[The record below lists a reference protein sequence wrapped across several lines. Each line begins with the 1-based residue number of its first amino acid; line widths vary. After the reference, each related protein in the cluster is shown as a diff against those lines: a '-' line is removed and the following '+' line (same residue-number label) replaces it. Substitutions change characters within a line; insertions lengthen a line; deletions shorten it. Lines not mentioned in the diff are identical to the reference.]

1 MVSRASSMEHM
12 HSFGKPVGFKKSPFA
27 FSGTGFAFGG
37 ARPEYIRKASTTSLI
52 NGDLSAQKVSA
63 SGEITR
69 AENGFQDKANHLRS
83 ILAENEK
90 SKAEEE
96 LLKRKEAT
104 KTEITMRNEIGQRE
118 LLDAKARSS
127 EILATQHSLM
137 AKVIEDVKETLK
149 ETYSKEIKEEVL
161 AQYQRSTRTLKEEAK
176 AEFIKKIAP
185 DVKAELRLELRQ
197 EAKEE
202 AVVELNQE
210 LRSEFIKLKAHLRGE
225 VTSTLRAELASEVR
239 TELKAMYTDSV
250 KDELR
255 GLYSDQIKDELRQ
268 KLVAELNAEAETDRK
283 LKELAQR
290 EKELEAELEDVNERN
305 PSVERNGIIED
316 VNERNLSVERDG
328 ILEDVNERN
337 PSVERD
343 GIIED
348 VNERNPSVER
358 DEIIEDVNER
368 NPSVERDKSTE
379 DVNERNPSVERDEFT
394 DAASQVHT
402 GEPVRDH
409 DLDRS
414 QFSISPQHPLPE
426 SGTLRAADLSPTRDE
441 PLYPTLPCNHKGPL
455 FDWDEVPLA
464 PVINGHALSPI
475 AKQAKISAQSPPP
488 AHSTKRTRGDFADSD
503 IEGKHLG
510 SNSKSARH
518 GLTSD
523 HNDHAHDALND
534 EHFYAK
540 GAVDDPQANHGEEA
554 ISPSGEFGAE
564 GVSHEDVPGD
574 RWEGKPGMSS
584 DDYQAI
590 EGDEA
595 SAMNEGNI
603 YPLDANGA
611 PIYYHD
617 NEEGCGD
624 FDGKGSFV
632 EGDETPTAHAKGT
645 GSEPGDGALITN
657 ENKQSPSSSPWPR
670 IVKRALDADGYWGSH
685 PKRARDNSR
694 ESSLFITD
702 DEQESRFKHLP
713 TKNMERVTS
722 GQNELAEEV
731 SRSPWRYE
739 LREEYDEDE
748 VEYSEGEDYPSGSD
762 GEDEDEDMDMD
773 MERGLPRPDASPDPR
788 ANWYHGGP
796 AVAYPPLDNRGSSL
810 DDAIELDSDSE
821 EEGVSVIQETLQPS
835 IEGNPEPAVQDS
847 LEFRG
852 VNTMEQDAQLKSSIV
867 EDDLLEYDSDDAER
881 P

>member
-12 HSFGKPVGFKKSPFA
+12 NSFGMPAGFKKSPFA

-37 ARPEYIRKASTTSLI
+37 ARPEYIRKASTTSLT

-63 SGEITR
+63 SGEIAR
-69 AENGFQDKANHLRS
+69 AVNGFKDKANHLRS

-96 LLKRKEAT
+96 LSKRKEAT
-104 KTEITMRNEIGQRE
+104 KTEIIMRNEMDQRE
-118 LLDAKARSS
+118 LLSAKARSS

-137 AKVIEDVKETLK
+137 DKVIEDVKETLK
-149 ETYSKEIKEEVL
+149 EAYTKEIKEEVL
-161 AQYQRSTRTLKEEAK
+161 AQYQRSTRTLKEDAK
-176 AEFIKKIAP
+176 AEFIKQIAP

-197 EAKEE
+197 EVRET
-202 AVVELNQE
+202 VVMELNEE
-210 LRSEFIKLKAHLRGE
+210 LGNEFMKLKANLKGE

-283 LKELAQR
+283 LKELVQR
-290 EKELEAELEDVNERN
+290 EKELEAQLEDANERN
-305 PSVERNGIIED
+305 PSVERGGFTKDAKEGNP
-316 VNERNLSVERDG
+316 SFERDG
-328 ILEDVNERN
+328 FAENVNERN
-337 PSVERD
+337 PSA
-343 GIIED
+343 
-348 VNERNPSVER
+348 
-358 DEIIEDVNER
+358 
-368 NPSVERDKSTE
+368 
-379 DVNERNPSVERDEFT
+379 ERDEFT

-414 QFSISPQHPLPE
+414 QLSTSPQHSLPE
-426 SGTLRAADLSPTRDE
+426 SETLKADLQHTTNE
-441 PLYPTLPCNHKGPL
+441 PLYPTLPRGHKGPL
-455 FDWDEVPLA
+455 LDCDKAPLA
-464 PVINGHALSPI
+464 PVINGDALSPI
-475 AKQAKISAQSPPP
+475 ARQAKISTQSPSP
-488 AHSTKRTRGDFADSD
+488 AHSTKRSYDDLADSD
-503 IEGKHLG
+503 IQEKHLG

-518 GLTSD
+518 DLTLD

-540 GAVDDPQANHGEEA
+540 GAIDDPVANHDEEA
-554 ISPSGEFGAE
+554 ISPSGKFGAE
-564 GVSHEDVPGD
+564 GVKHEDG
-574 RWEGKPGMSS
+574 RGSQWRGKSGMSS
-584 DDYQAI
+584 EDYQEI

-595 SAMNEGNI
+595 PAMNEENV

-611 PIYYHD
+611 PIYYD
-617 NEEGCGD
+617 DKEDGFGD
-624 FDGKGSFV
+624 LDGKGSFV
-632 EGDETPTAHAKGT
+632 DRDETPTAHAERT
-645 GSEPGDGALITN
+645 GSEPGDEAFIKNEIKKATN
-657 ENKQSPSSSPWPR
+657 SPSSSPWPR
-670 IVKRALDADGYWGSH
+670 IVKRALDAEGYWGSH
-685 PKRARDNSR
+685 PKRARGDSR

-713 TKNMERVTS
+713 TKNVEREVS
-722 GQNELAEEV
+722 VQNELAEEEEV

-739 LREEYDEDE
+739 QREEYEDE
-748 VEYSEGEDYPSGSD
+748 EIEYSERGGYPSGSD
-762 GEDEDEDMDMD
+762 DEDEGEDEDEDGNEDMD
-773 MERGLPRPDASPDPR
+773 MERAMPGPDALRDSRVD
-788 ANWYHGGP
+788 WYHGGQP

-821 EEGVSVIQETLQPS
+821 DEAVSVIQETFQPS
-835 IEGNPEPAVQDS
+835 IEGSPEPAIQDS

-852 VNTMEQDAQLKSSIV
+852 VNSMQDAQLKSSID
-867 EDDLLEYDSDDAER
+867 EDDLLEYDSDEAER